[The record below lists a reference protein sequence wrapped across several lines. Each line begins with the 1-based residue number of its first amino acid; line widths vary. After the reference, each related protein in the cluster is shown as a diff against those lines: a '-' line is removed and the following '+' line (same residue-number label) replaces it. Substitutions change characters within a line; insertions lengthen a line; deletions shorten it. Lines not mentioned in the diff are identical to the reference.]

1 MKRSV
6 CLITLVVLS
15 CIVLSGCGDGRPA
28 RVLVSGRV
36 MIDGRPVT
44 SGAVRFIP
52 TGGRPSTGE
61 IDPEGRFSLSTFDP
75 GDGCTLGTHTV
86 IVQSMDEIDGKT
98 RRWNTP
104 KKYASEKTSKL
115 VESITEATDSMQLQL
130 TWGDERGP
138 IIERI
143 YGE

>member
-1 MKRSV
+1 MKRNVRSV
-6 CLITLVVLS
+6 AIIVVG
-15 CIVLSGCGDGRPA
+15 CILFHGCGDGRPP
-28 RVLVSGRV
+28 RVPVSGRV
-36 MIDGRPVT
+36 TIDGRPVT
-44 SGAVRFIP
+44 SGAIRFIP
-52 TGGRPSTGE
+52 MGGRPSTGE
-61 IDPEGRFSLSTFDP
+61 IDSEGRFALSTFDP

-86 IVQSMDEIDGKT
+86 TVQSMDEIDGET

-115 VESITEATDSMQLQL
+115 VESVSEATDSLQLQL

-138 IIERI
+138 IIEKI